1 MSEWYNKLR
10 FFLSRFSYTLV
21 LLSSTF
27 LCMER
32 YLASKSEGFGL
43 KIGHPTTPFCTAL
56 YRRGQTEGCG
66 LTIVRLTAALCAL
79 CGKVENFYHLFLENF
94 CLFS

>member
-79 CGKVENFYHLFLENF
+79 CGKVENFV
-94 CLFS
+94 